1 MHVFSVG
8 EDGTISL
15 PTPFLE
21 SLEIEAGC
29 KIIMTLQKNKII
41 IERFDKESVS
51 ELLTKELRGVEKE
64 YIIKDTEEAVN
75 DALRKE
81 HPYLFD

>member
-1 MHVFSVG
+1 MQVFPVG

-15 PTPFLE
+15 PAPLLE
-21 SLEIEAGC
+21 SLEIGPGC

-75 DALRKE
+75 EALRKE